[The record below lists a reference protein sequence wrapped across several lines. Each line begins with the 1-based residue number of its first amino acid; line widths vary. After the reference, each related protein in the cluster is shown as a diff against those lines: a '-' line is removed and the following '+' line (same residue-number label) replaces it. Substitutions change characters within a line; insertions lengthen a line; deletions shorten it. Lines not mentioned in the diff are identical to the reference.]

1 MPKKIIIMGAA
12 GKDFH
17 VFNTTYRGN
26 PGVRVV
32 AFTATQIP
40 NIDGRTY
47 PPSLAGEGY
56 PRGIPIEPEIELP
69 RLIKE
74 HAVDEVVFAYSDVT
88 YDYVE
93 ERAQIAR
100 AAGAAFKT
108 FDLEPT
114 MIPSAKLVVAVV
126 AVRTGAGKSPAS
138 RRVFKILADKG
149 RRIAVIRHPMPYGD
163 LEEQKVQRFAAIEDM
178 KKHDCTIEEMEEYEP
193 HIERGAVV
201 FAGVDYAAILAE
213 AEKEADVIIWDGGNN
228 DTPQYKPD
236 VWMTIVD
243 PLRAGHELAYFPG
256 RVNFE
261 KADVLVIAKCDQA
274 RDRDIDA
281 VMHNI
286 EKHNPGAK
294 VIKAASP
301 ISVTDP
307 SLIKGRRVLV
317 VEDGPTLTHGGM
329 KFGAGIVAARK
340 YGAAETIDPR
350 PFLKGSIAKVFD
362 KYPEIGTLLPALGYG
377 DGQVRDLEA
386 TINASDADAVIIAT
400 PIDLAR
406 IIKIN
411 KPHVRVTYEME
422 VIEGPTFEEILK
434 NI

>member
-56 PRGIPIEPEIELP
+56 PGGIPIEPEIELP

-74 HAVDEVVFAYSDVT
+74 HGVEEVVFAYSDVT

-100 AAGAAFKT
+100 AAGADFKT

-114 MIPSAKLVVAVV
+114 MIPSAKPVVAVV

-138 RRVFKILADKG
+138 RRVFRILADKG

-163 LEEQKVQRFAAIEDM
+163 LEEQAVQRFTAIEDM

-193 HIERGAVV
+193 HVERGAVV

-228 DTPQYKPD
+228 DTPQYRPD

-243 PLRAGHELAYFPG
+243 PLRAGHELSYFPG

-261 KADVLVIAKCDQA
+261 KADVLVIAKCGQA

-307 SLIKGRRVLV
+307 SLIKGKRVLV

-377 DGQVRDLEA
+377 GGQVRDLEA
-386 TINASDADAVIIAT
+386 TINASDADTVVIAT

-422 VIEGPTFEEILK
+422 IIEGPTFEEILK